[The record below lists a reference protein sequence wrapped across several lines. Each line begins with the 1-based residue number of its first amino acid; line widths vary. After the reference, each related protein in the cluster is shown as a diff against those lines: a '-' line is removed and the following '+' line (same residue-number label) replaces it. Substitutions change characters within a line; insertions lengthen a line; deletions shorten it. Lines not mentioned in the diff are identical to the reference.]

1 MSVQYKSADGWKNI
15 SSSSNNAVDTVEN
28 GNMNPVTSN
37 AVWEQSHY
45 ENAVRLNFQT
55 NDDGTGGILIDTTT
69 YDTADKQIEYVMNY
83 IRNIAINSNRQVT
96 YCGYIGT
103 RNASNT
109 TSVAYPTQYN
119 YIIIS
124 NIGASGWWA
133 RGSFFIDDF
142 FGYDNNAIAGIS
154 QSGSFW
160 VRRQCERSVDSVI
173 VAENVTIT
181 ADAPTSTY
189 TADRDGEV
197 FVHIT
202 NQTGGHTPNLVVNGA
217 GVDSCGFYDK
227 GACTLRARVS
237 KGDTYQ
243 VRTDT
248 PAGSTY
254 MRILRMGIQGI
265 VHWTDRA
272 TSW

>member
-37 AVWEQSHY
+37 AVWEQSRY

-55 NDDGTGGILIDTTT
+55 NNDGTGGILIDTTT

-83 IRNIAINSNRQVT
+83 IRNIAINSERQVT

-103 RNASNT
+103 RNAPGT
-109 TSVAYPTQYN
+109 TSIAYPTQYN
-119 YIIIS
+119 YIILA
-124 NIGASGWWA
+124 NVGASGWWA

-142 FGYDNNAIAGIS
+142 TGYESNAVAGIS
-154 QSGSFW
+154 QRGEFW
-160 VRRQCERSVDSVI
+160 VRRQCERSI
-173 VAENVTIT
+173 NETAVASNFTIT
-181 ADAPTSTY
+181 ISAPSSTY

-197 FVHIT
+197 FVHVT
-202 NQTGGHTPNLVVNGA
+202 NQTGGWTSFLVVNGVQ
-217 GVDSCGFYDK
+217 VDSCPFHRA

-243 VRTDT
+243 VTTDS
-248 PAGSTY
+248 PAGDPKVF
-254 MRILRMGIQGI
+254 INAIGIQGI
-265 VHWTDRA
+265 AHWTDRA